1 VHPFILISISFSLF
15 VQGFCIANVPVNAV
29 DADAVDVDASHT
41 DASHADAVNSCI
53 SVSKIQIDGFWHC
66 QLFLVS
72 SLVCR
77 AKPSLSF
84 QF

>member
-1 VHPFILISISFSLF
+1 VHPFILISMSFSLF
-15 VQGFCIANVPVNAV
+15 VQRCCIAYVPVNAV
-29 DADAVDVDASHT
+29 DADAVDAH
-41 DASHADAVNSCI
+41 ASHADAVNSCI

-72 SLVCR
+72 SLICR